1 MISICSQQCNYSM
14 KRQRFCCFMSFAQNA
29 DIHMSGKQRNSPI
42 DTKWEDNYLYNGQ
55 PSTSCRT
62 SIVIFFKQQFGFYI
76 GTEGSV
82 QFFWRI
88 GNVIRCSRD
97 SKCQARS
104 GKPWTST
111 QKKDEMHTWAPTQGI
126 LVWWQPITVHLV
138 DLEAFVP
145 AHYSER
151 VNSDSEGDASKEETH
166 KRKHSVH
173 AYCRKKPKEI
183 CSAIRKDGDLT
194 AAEQKIFSEGRESRN
209 NHRYAVVVHV
219 LATQWNPC
227 QTQNFTGDGEEFTRV
242 YSNRRRSQKV
252 FIRTFCWN
260 LESIVKN
267 YRGIIGQLHFIN
279 QTEAELQSELCVEQ
293 KKRHQPYYC
302 NLYRMI
308 SGG

>member
-111 QKKDEMHTWAPTQGI
+111 QEKDEMHTWAPTQGI
-126 LVWWQPITVHLV
+126 LVWWQPITVHLE
-138 DLEAFVP
+138 DLEAYVP

-151 VNSDSEGDASKEETH
+151 VNSDSEGDASKKEETH

-173 AYCRKKPKEI
+173 AYCRKKPKEF
-183 CSAIRKDGDLT
+183 CSAIRKMVTWQQQSRKSSAKDVNLGTITETLSWYT
-194 AAEQKIFSEGRESRN
+194 FSPLSGIRVKPKTSQETEKNLRESTVTVAEAK
-209 NHRYAVVVHV
+209 RYSYVHFVGIWKV
-219 LATQWNPC
+219 LWRIIVESSDNCTWSIRKKQIC
-227 QTQNFTGDGEEFTRV
+227 RV
-242 YSNRRRSQKV
+242 SCASSKRRDIS
-252 FIRTFCWN
+252 RTIAIC
-260 LESIVKN
+260 
-267 YRGIIGQLHFIN
+267 IGW
-279 QTEAELQSELCVEQ
+279 
-293 KKRHQPYYC
+293 
-302 NLYRMI
+302 
-308 SGG
+308 